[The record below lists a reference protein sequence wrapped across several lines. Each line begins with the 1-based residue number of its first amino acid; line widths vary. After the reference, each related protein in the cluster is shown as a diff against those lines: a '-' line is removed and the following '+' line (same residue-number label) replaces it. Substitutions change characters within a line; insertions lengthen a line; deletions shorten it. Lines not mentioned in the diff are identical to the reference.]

1 MKKEPNLILVV
12 DDEAEVQRLFRQ
24 IFRKRIRDGEIEFQF
39 AENGLDALEILRASN
54 KIDMILTDIQ
64 MPEMDGLS
72 LLEHLTEFDYPLKAV
87 VISAFGDMKNIRSAM
102 NRGAFDFL
110 NKPFD
115 FEDLEI
121 TINKTLTFVHQLKEQ
136 KQKLQSTLDRLH
148 SLVFYDQLT
157 GLNNRYGLLQEIAK
171 SIESK
176 RTQGTR
182 FAVLKLDVERYSIIK
197 SGFGHVIS
205 DRLLVKVAE
214 RLVEWDIPSKVVA
227 RLETNRFAILIQQI
241 GSSDAATT
249 SQNVQNYIQQIHQL
263 FRHPIQLEE
272 ITVASKTHVGAVTCD
287 IEYNQPEDF
296 LRAVDTALGQA
307 ERNKERIMFFRPSMQ
322 QSAVHRIN
330 LEINLQKAIESRQIQ
345 VYYQPIVSLSTGRII
360 SFEALA
366 RWLTPAKKLIS
377 PLEFVSLAE
386 ETGLIIP
393 LGQLIL
399 SEACTQMGR
408 WKAMFP
414 DNCPASISVNLSSL
428 QLTDPNLLNNIE
440 QSLSAAGLTGE
451 NLTLEITE
459 SVIMENTET
468 AIDLLLQLRKKF
480 IGISIDDFGTGYSS
494 LSYLQSLPITAL
506 KIDRSFIKDI
516 DVNSNNLKIT
526 SMIINLAKQLNLKV
540 VAEGIQTEA
549 HTSVLQD
556 LACDYGQGFLFSRP
570 VDASAGTALISTQK
584 SLFG

>member
-1 MKKEPNLILVV
+1 MKREPNLILVV
-12 DDEAEVQRLFRQ
+12 DDEAEFQRLFKQ
-24 IFRKRIRDGEIEFQF
+24 IFRTRIRDGEIEFQF
-39 AENGLDALEILRASN
+39 AKNGVEALQILRTTN

-64 MPEMDGLS
+64 MPEMDGLT
-72 LLEHLTEFDYPLKAV
+72 LLEHLTEFNYPLKAV
-87 VISAFGDMKNIRSAM
+87 VISAFGDMKNIRAAM

-121 TINKTLTFVHQLKEQ
+121 TINKTLTFVQELKEQ

-148 SLVFYDQLT
+148 SLVFYDPLT
-157 GLNNRYGLLQEIAK
+157 GLTNRYGLLQEIAK

-176 RTQGTR
+176 RTEGTH
-182 FAVLKLDVERYSIIK
+182 FALLKLDVERYSIIK
-197 SGFGHVIS
+197 SGFGHALS
-205 DRLLVKVAE
+205 DRLLVKVAQ
-214 RLVEWDIPSKVVA
+214 RLVEWDIPSKIVA

-241 GSSDAATT
+241 GSSDDATT
-249 SQNVQNYIQQIHQL
+249 FRNIQNYIQQIHQL
-263 FRHPIQLEE
+263 FQHPIQLEE
-272 ITVASKTHVGAVTCD
+272 ITVASKTHIGAVTCD

-296 LRAVDTALGQA
+296 LRAADTAIEQA
-307 ERNKERIMFFRPSMQ
+307 KKNRDRITFFKSRMQ
-322 QSAVHRIN
+322 QNAIHRIN
-330 LEINLQKAIESRQIQ
+330 LEINLLEAIESRQIQ
-345 VYYQPIVSLSTGRII
+345 VYYQPIVSLSTGKII

-366 RWLTPAKKLIS
+366 RWITPTKQLIS

-393 LGQLIL
+393 LGELIL

-408 WKAMFP
+408 WKVMFP
-414 DNCPASISVNLSSL
+414 NICPASISVNLSNL

-440 QSLSAAGLTGE
+440 QSLSSAGLTGE

-468 AIDLLLQLRKKF
+468 TIDVLSQLRKRF

-494 LSYLQSLPITAL
+494 LSYLQSLPISAL

-516 DVNSNNLKIT
+516 DINSNNLKIT

-549 HTSVLQD
+549 HTSILQD

-570 VDASAGTALISTQK
+570 VDASAGTALISNQK

>member
-1 MKKEPNLILVV
+1 
-12 DDEAEVQRLFRQ
+12 
-24 IFRKRIRDGEIEFQF
+24 
-39 AENGLDALEILRASN
+39 
-54 KIDMILTDIQ
+54 MILTDIQ
-64 MPEMDGLS
+64 MPEMDGLT
-72 LLEHLTEFDYPLKAV
+72 LLEHLTEFNYPLKAV
-87 VISAFGDMKNIRSAM
+87 VISAFGDMKNIRAAM

-121 TINKTLTFVHQLKEQ
+121 TINKTLTFVQELKEQ

-148 SLVFYDQLT
+148 SLVFYDPLT
-157 GLNNRYGLLQEIAK
+157 GLTNRYGLLQEIAK

-176 RTQGTR
+176 RTEGTH
-182 FAVLKLDVERYSIIK
+182 FALLKLDVERYSIIK
-197 SGFGHVIS
+197 SGFGHALS
-205 DRLLVKVAE
+205 DRLLVKVAQ
-214 RLVEWDIPSKVVA
+214 RLVEWDIPSKIVA

-241 GSSDAATT
+241 GSSDDATT
-249 SQNVQNYIQQIHQL
+249 FRNIQNYIQQIHQL
-263 FRHPIQLEE
+263 FQHPIQLEE
-272 ITVASKTHVGAVTCD
+272 ITVASKTHIGAVTCD

-296 LRAVDTALGQA
+296 LRAADTAIEQA
-307 ERNKERIMFFRPSMQ
+307 KKNRDRITFFKSRMQ
-322 QSAVHRIN
+322 QNAIHRIN
-330 LEINLQKAIESRQIQ
+330 LEINLLEAIESRQIQ
-345 VYYQPIVSLSTGRII
+345 VYYQPIVSLSTGKII

-366 RWLTPAKKLIS
+366 RWITPTKQLIS

-393 LGQLIL
+393 LGELIL

-408 WKAMFP
+408 WKVMFP
-414 DNCPASISVNLSSL
+414 NICPASISVNLSNL

-440 QSLSAAGLTGE
+440 QSLSSAGLTGE

-468 AIDLLLQLRKKF
+468 TIDVLSQLRKRF

-494 LSYLQSLPITAL
+494 LSYLQSLPISAL

-516 DVNSNNLKIT
+516 DINSNNLKIT

-549 HTSVLQD
+549 HTSILQD

-570 VDASAGTALISTQK
+570 VDASAGTALISNQK